1 MKKDMD
7 REIQDRVKLFT
18 EIHTVIVP
26 VGGVTFFFFFFEH
39 FPSWASEKEHFEI
52 FSPLQGNQ
60 LAWRSL

>member
-1 MKKDMD
+1 MD

-26 VGGVTFFFFFFEH
+26 VVQPFFFFFEH

-60 LAWRSL
+60 LA